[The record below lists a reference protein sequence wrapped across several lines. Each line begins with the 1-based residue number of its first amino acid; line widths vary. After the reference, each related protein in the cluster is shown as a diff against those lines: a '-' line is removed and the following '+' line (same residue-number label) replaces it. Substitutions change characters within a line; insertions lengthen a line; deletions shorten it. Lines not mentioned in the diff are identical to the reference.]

1 MKPRSSASSVRQ
13 RLLIHARSQ
22 GEPFDFVLVRYGIE
36 RFLYRLGISGW
47 ADRFILKGSMLLHV
61 WRHASY
67 RPTRDVDLLDLAGE
81 GMEQVEKA
89 MRDILRWPVPD
100 DGLVFDESS
109 LRFEEIREAHRYHGI
124 RVKLVALLERTRIPL
139 QIDIGFGDVVTPGA
153 ETNSFPTILPTLPA
167 PVLSTYPDVTVMAE
181 KLEALVDLDSANS
194 RMKDFYDLYILTLRP
209 DLDLRQ
215 LRRAIHATFSRR
227 GTALPAGTPA
237 GLTGAFA
244 DDRQKMWQAFLN
256 KNGLQHGA
264 PSLREAIESI
274 NAHLP
279 PDWNQAGCT

>member
-1 MKPRSSASSVRQ
+1 MKPRSSAASVRQ
-13 RLLIHARSQ
+13 RLLDHARSQ

-36 RFLYRLGISGW
+36 RFLYRLGISDW

-61 WRHASY
+61 WRHSGF

-81 GMEQVEKA
+81 GMAQVEEA
-89 MRDILRWPVPD
+89 MLQILRQPVPD

-109 LRFEEIREAHRYHGI
+109 LRLEEIREAHRYHGI

-139 QIDIGFGDVVTPGA
+139 QIDIGFGDVITPAA
-153 ETNSFPTILPTLPA
+153 ERNSFPAILTTLPA
-167 PVLSTYPDVTVMAE
+167 PILNTYPDVTVIAE
-181 KLEALVDLDSANS
+181 KLEALVVLDSANS
-194 RMKDFYDLYILTLRP
+194 RMKDFYDLYILTMRP
-209 DLDLRQ
+209 GLDPSQ
-215 LRRAIHATFSRR
+215 LRLAIQATFSRR
-227 GTALPAGTPA
+227 GTALPTGTPT

-244 DDRQKMWQAFLN
+244 DDGQTMWQAFLN
-256 KNGLQHGA
+256 KNGLQDRV

-279 PDWNQAGCT
+279 PDWNHAGSP

>member
-1 MKPRSSASSVRQ
+1 MKPGSSAASVRQ
-13 RLLIHARSQ
+13 RLLNHARSQ

-36 RFLYRLGISGW
+36 RFLYRLGVSDW
-47 ADRFILKGSMLLHV
+47 ADQFILKGSMLFHV

-81 GMEQVEKA
+81 GMKQVEKA
-89 MRDILRWPVPD
+89 MLQIVRRPVPD

-109 LRFEEIREAHRYHGI
+109 LRLEEIREAHRYQGI
-124 RVKLVALLERTRIPL
+124 RVKLVALLERIRIPL
-139 QIDIGFGDVVTPGA
+139 QIDIGFGDVVTPAA
-153 ETNSFPTILPTLPA
+153 EKNSFPTILATLPA
-167 PVLSTYPDVTVMAE
+167 PVLNTYPDVTVIAE

-194 RMKDFYDLYILTLRP
+194 RMKDFYDLYILTLRA
-209 DLDLRQ
+209 DLDQRL

-227 GTALPAGTPA
+227 GTALPTGIPT

-244 DDRQKMWQAFLN
+244 DDRQTMWQAFLN
-256 KNGLQHGA
+256 KNGLQDHV

-279 PDWNQAGCT
+279 PDWNHADSA